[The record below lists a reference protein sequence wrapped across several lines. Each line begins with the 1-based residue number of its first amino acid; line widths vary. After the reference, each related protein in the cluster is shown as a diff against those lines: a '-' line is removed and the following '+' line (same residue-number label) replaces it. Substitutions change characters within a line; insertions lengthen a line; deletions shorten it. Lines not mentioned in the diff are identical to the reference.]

1 MKSDSSAGFA
11 LARYRKLL
19 DDLRAGIEARRKR
32 EQELAELDVDSADP
46 AAGRLAQELSRLENE
61 LGQELAQAE
70 EQYAQAKG
78 EIEERFANHASAAEG
93 EYRRTLQQLQQR
105 YASETAAVERQHEEN
120 RWMMSSILDDESE
133 NSPKRQYES
142 LKSQIQQSREYLGS
156 QWDVLQRLH
165 DDAVALAAD
174 RRVNIGVEPEPP
186 QPPATRDEA
195 LARFDAASLT
205 AQENFTRL
213 QRQMLPR
220 LFAGWT
226 FLLVG
231 LAVWGGVFAAAYFT
245 VDPASLVGGAGP
257 SARVVVS
264 GAAGLIAC
272 VVTLLI
278 TYGMAVR
285 QTRSA
290 AEPLVLSVAEAHAS
304 RQDWLRLAKDDVQQR
319 ERDFQ
324 ERYAAIVAHR
334 EGALEKFA
342 TTRTQRLA
350 ELESEREQGLRAA
363 AEKRTAGLRAG
374 TEQRDRDTQALDEA
388 HRSRTAALHAQ
399 FGAERNRLTQA
410 QDQRTRERQER
421 RTAIWNALAENWID
435 AIARLARGTT
445 ELQDESRQASPGWDK
460 IAGPQWDP
468 AEEIPPGI
476 RIGDYRLNLEE
487 KPGAIPE
494 DERLAPHDKVFALP
508 AVLPFPDD
516 PSLLLKAAGAGR
528 SQAVAVLQVAMLRL
542 LALLPPG
549 KVRFTVLDPVG
560 LGENFAAFMHLAD
573 FDDLLISSRIWTET
587 AHIEQQLSN
596 LTEHM
601 ENVFQK
607 YLRNEFETIEE
618 YNEHAGEVAEP
629 YRILV
634 VANFP
639 AGFSE
644 RAAQR
649 LVSIAGSGA
658 RCGVYTLVSVD
669 MRQPLPRGFELAN
682 LEPGATVL
690 DWKDDRFVN
699 RKLGPE
705 PLPLI
710 PDQPPQPSQFAAIV
724 RRIGDLSKNVRR
736 VEVPFRRIA
745 PAEDRCWAA
754 DSRASID
761 VPLGRAGATKLQ
773 FLRLGIGTSQ
783 HVLVAG
789 KTGSGKST
797 LLHVIITNLAL
808 HYSPDEIEFYLIDF
822 KKGVEFKTYAAHRL
836 AHARVIA
843 IESDREFGTSAL
855 ERLDAVLK
863 ERGDLFREHGV
874 QDVEAFRE
882 ARPDVRMPR
891 ILLIVDEFQEFFVE
905 DDRYSQTAAL
915 LLDRLVRQGR
925 AFGIHVLLGSQ
936 TLGGAYSLART
947 TIGQMAVRIA
957 LQCSETDAHLILSE
971 ENSAARLL
979 TRPGEAI
986 YNDANG
992 TLEGNSPFQTAWLG
1006 DEEHEQFLERIA
1018 RLADERGV
1026 RTPEPVVFEGNIPAD
1041 PSRNAAFRELI
1052 EGPEE
1057 QVVTAPHIWLGE
1069 AVAITGPTSVSFRNQ
1084 SGSNLLIVGQSG
1096 NTTAGILANALIA
1109 LAVQAR
1115 NSAEQVDGQA
1125 DRLWLFHATPAD
1137 ANSARRWRQVVD
1149 ALPAPVRLA
1158 GPDEA
1163 GTAIGEIAAEVA
1175 RRQQEAGAAPPIFLL
1190 IDDLSRFRD
1199 LRKSDDDFGF
1209 GGFDREKAVS
1219 PGQQFAEIL
1228 REGPAVGVHAIVW
1241 CDSYNNADRWFSR
1254 QSLREFE
1261 MRVVFQMSAADSS
1274 NLIDSPA
1281 ASRLGVNRAL
1291 LYSDERGTLE
1301 KFRPYGP
1308 PSEAWLRQ
1316 VRDATKISP
1325 GNPEPAEPDYA
1336 DDVDLWTVI

>member
-1 MKSDSSAGFA
+1 MKSDSPAGFT

-19 DDLRAGIEARRKR
+19 DDLRAGIEARRSR
-32 EQELAELDVDSADP
+32 EQELAELDGDNADP
-46 AAGRLAQELSRLENE
+46 AARQLAQKLSRLETE
-61 LGQELAQAE
+61 LQQKLAQAE
-70 EQYAQAKG
+70 EQHAQANG
-78 EIEERFANHASAAEG
+78 EIDDLFASHASAAEG
-93 EYRRTLQQLQQR
+93 EYRRTLQQIQQR
-105 YASETAAVERQHEEN
+105 YAGEAAAVEKQYEEN
-120 RWMMSSILDDESE
+120 QWMMSSILDDESE

-142 LKSQIQQSREYLGS
+142 LKAQIQQSREYLAA
-156 QWDVLQRLH
+156 QWETLQGLH
-165 DDAVALAAD
+165 DDAVALAAA
-174 RRVNIGVEPEPP
+174 RRVGVVVEPEPHEAA
-186 QPPATRDEA
+186 ATREDA
-195 LARFDAASLT
+195 LSRFDVASLT
-205 AQENFTRL
+205 AQESFAGL
-213 QRQMLPR
+213 KRQVVPR
-220 LFAGWT
+220 LFAGWA

-245 VDPASLVGGAGP
+245 VDPALLGLGGAGP
-257 SARVVVS
+257 NARVLIS
-264 GAAGLIAC
+264 GGAGLVAC
-272 VVTLLI
+272 VVALLI
-278 TYGMAVR
+278 TYGIAAR

-290 AEPLVLSVAEAHAS
+290 AEPLILAVTEAHAC
-304 RQDWLRLAKDDVQQR
+304 RQDWLRLAKDDLQQR

-334 EGALEKFA
+334 ETALEKFA
-342 TTRTQRLA
+342 AARAERLA

-363 AEKRTAGLRAG
+363 AEKRAAALRAG
-374 TEQRDRDTQALDEA
+374 AEQRDRETQALDEA
-388 HRSRTAALHAQ
+388 HRGRTTALQAQ
-399 FGAERNRLTQA
+399 FEAERNRLTQA

-421 RTAIWNALAENWID
+421 RMGIWNSLADKWID
-435 AIARLARGTT
+435 TVARLAGGIA
-445 ELQDESRQASPGWDK
+445 ELQEASRQATPNWDE
-460 IAGPQWDP
+460 IAGPQWSP
-468 AEEIPPGI
+468 AEQIPPGV
-476 RIGDYRLNLEE
+476 RIGDYRLDLEQM
-487 KPGAIPE
+487 PGGVPE
-494 DERLAPHDKVFALP
+494 DERLAPDDKVLPVP

-516 PSLLLKAAGAGR
+516 PSLLLKASGPGR
-528 SQAVAVLQVAMLRL
+528 SQAVSVLQVAMLRL

-549 KVRFTVLDPVG
+549 KVRFTVIDPVG

-669 MRQPLPRGFELAN
+669 TRQPLPRGFELAN

-705 PLPLI
+705 PLPLV
-710 PDQPPQPSQFAAIV
+710 PDAPPQAAQFAAIV
-724 RRIGDLSKNVRR
+724 RKIGELSKNVRR

-745 PAEDRCWAA
+745 PPGDRCWTA

-822 KKGVEFKTYAAHRL
+822 KKGVEFKTYAAHHL
-836 AHARVIA
+836 PHARVIA

-874 QDVEAFRE
+874 QDVEAFRD

-1006 DEEHEQFLERIA
+1006 DDEHEQFLQRIA
-1018 RLADERGV
+1018 RLADERGL

-1041 PSRNAAFRELI
+1041 PSRNTALRELI
-1052 EGPEE
+1052 ESPAE
-1057 QVVTAPHIWLGE
+1057 QPDAAPHIWMGE
-1069 AVAITGPTSVSFRNQ
+1069 AVAITGPTSVSFRRQ

-1109 LAVQAR
+1109 LAAHSR
-1115 NSAEQVDGQA
+1115 AEPATGQT
-1125 DRLWLFHATPAD
+1125 DRLWLLHAAPAD
-1137 ANSARRWRQVVD
+1137 ANGAGRWKRVVD
-1149 ALPAPVRLA
+1149 ALPAPARLV

-1209 GGFDREKAVS
+1209 GGFDREKAAS

-1228 REGPAVGVHAIVW
+1228 REGPAIGVHAIVW
-1241 CDSYNNADRWFSR
+1241 CDSYNNVDRWFSR
-1254 QSLREFE
+1254 QTIREFE
-1261 MRVVFQMSAADSS
+1261 MRVAFQMSAADSS
-1274 NLIDSPA
+1274 NPIDSPA

-1308 PSEAWLRQ
+1308 PSDAWLQ
-1316 VRDATKISP
+1316 HVSDATKTSA
-1325 GNPEPAEPDYA
+1325 GEPQPADPDYA